1 MILPIQTYVRRGRHT
16 LRRLML
22 DPRLHTSVRAGAY
35 FLAGLVLSAAS
46 LAHMAQPFAMGLVC
60 ACCGWSAVLTA
71 GGAACG
77 YLLFWGSAG
86 QQGVIWVG
94 AALLAALTVAR
105 PRQGRD
111 APLLL
116 PALGGLIVAAT
127 GVLLQT
133 WGRES
138 PAIPVYLLRVALG
151 AGSGWLFAA
160 VLRGRNPVLEWL
172 TYGIGVLAL
181 AQIMP
186 LPYVG
191 LGYIAGGML
200 AVAGSFPAAALAGL
214 ALDLSQVTPVPMTA
228 VLCGAYLWRFL
239 PRYPRWAGCAA
250 PALTYLLLM
259 SLGAGWDVMPLA
271 GLLIGGFASLL
282 LPAPTKLAH
291 RRGET
296 GAAQVRLE
304 MVAGVLAQTEQ
315 LLLEAPV
322 IPVDE
327 EALVARAAERACGS
341 CPCRKSCKDTRRIG
355 QLPSP
360 VLYKPLLTPEELPI
374 VCRKSGRFL
383 AELHRSQ
390 EQLRSI
396 RADRERQKEYRA
408 AVVQQYQFLS
418 AYLQSLSDQ
427 LSHRSY
433 PGENFYRA
441 AVHVYG
447 NRPKADNGDLCVSF
461 PGTLGRH
468 YVLLCDGMGTGMGAV
483 QEAKTAANLLRT
495 LLSAGYPAEHALRS
509 INSLCALRDR
519 AGAVTVD
526 LAELFLDS
534 GKTVLYKWGAVPSY
548 LVSRFG
554 VEKLGTVG
562 PPPGICVT
570 DCQEMTYTVS
580 LRRGEMLVMVS
591 DGISETDALRC
602 CADGAE
608 NAPALLAARLLS
620 TSRLTG
626 QDDTT
631 AVLIRLEPMPPHTE
645 R

>member
-1 MILPIQTYVRRGRHT
+1 MILPIGTYVRRGRHT

-22 DPRLHTSVRAGAY
+22 DPRLHTAVRAGAY

-46 LAHMAQPFAMGLVC
+46 LANMPMPFAMGLVC
-60 ACCGWSAVLTA
+60 ACCGWSAVLAA

-77 YLLFWGSAG
+77 YFLFWGNAG
-86 QQGVIWVG
+86 QQCTLWVA
-94 AALLAALTVAR
+94 AALLVTLTVAR
-105 PRQGRD
+105 PRLGRD
-111 APLLL
+111 VPLLL
-116 PALGGLIVAAT
+116 PAMGGMIVAAA
-127 GVLLQT
+127 GVLFQT
-133 WGRES
+133 WGQE
-138 PAIPVYLLRVALG
+138 AATVPVYLLRIALG
-151 AGSGWLFAA
+151 AGSGWLFAS

-186 LPYVG
+186 IPYVG
-191 LGYIAGGML
+191 LGYVAGGMI

-214 ALDLSQVTPVPMTA
+214 ALDISQVTPAPMTA

-239 PRYPRWAGCAA
+239 PRYPRFAGCAA
-250 PALTYLLLM
+250 PMLTCILLM
-259 SLGAGWDVMPLA
+259 SLGAGWDVIPLV

-282 LPAPTKLAH
+282 LPAPTKLSH

-322 IPVDE
+322 VPVDE
-327 EALVARAAERACGS
+327 EALVERAAERACGG
-341 CPCRKSCKDTRRIG
+341 CPCRKSCKDTRRIS

-360 VLYKPLLTPEELPI
+360 VLHKPLLTPEELPI

-408 AVVQQYQFLS
+408 AVTQQYRFLS
-418 AYLQSLSDQ
+418 SYLQSLSDQ
-427 LSHRSY
+427 LSRRSY
-433 PGENFYRA
+433 PGESFYRA
-441 AVHVYG
+441 TVNVYG

-483 QEAKTAANLLRT
+483 QEAKTAAELLRT
-495 LLSAGYPAEHALRS
+495 LLSAGYPAEYALES

-519 AGAVTVD
+519 AGAVTID
-526 LAELFLDS
+526 LCELFLDT
-534 GKTVLYKWGAVPSY
+534 GKAVLYKWGAVPSY

-554 VEKLGTVG
+554 VEKLGTAG
-562 PPPGICVT
+562 PPPGISVT
-570 DCQEMTYTVS
+570 DHQQFSFAVS
-580 LRRGEMLVMVS
+580 MRRGETLVMVS
-591 DGISETDALRC
+591 DGIPESDALRC
-602 CADGAE
+602 CTDGVE
-608 NAPALLAARLLS
+608 NTPALLAARLLS

-626 QDDTT
+626 QDDAT
-631 AVLIRLEPMPPHTE
+631 AVLIRLEATAPHTP